1 MSAVVN
7 NRTGSAQN
15 SQTAGAE
22 EAKAI
27 VAALV
32 MRARAAQSIYERY
45 DQAQVD
51 EVVTAAGWA
60 IVKPE
65 NNRRLAE
72 LAVRD
77 TGLGNVP
84 DKIAKNERKTMGL
97 LRDLK
102 GAKSVGVIAEY
113 PDFGIVEIA
122 RPAGVVAAI
131 TPSTNP
137 GATPANKIINALKGR
152 NAVIL
157 APSPK
162 GWSTA
167 ALLLEFVHTE
177 LDKIGAPR
185 DLVQVLPSPVT
196 KDTTFELMRKAD
208 LVVATGSQANVRAA
222 YASGTPAVGVG
233 LGNVAVIVDA
243 SASLADA
250 AAKIRDSKCFDN
262 ATSCSSEN
270 SVVVVESVYAPM
282 LAALENAGGALLDA
296 TEKEKLRAAMWP
308 GGKLN
313 PALMA
318 RPVADIL
325 KLAGL
330 DRAALR
336 GAKFLMVEETG
347 IGGEFPFSGEKLS
360 LVLTVYRTR
369 DFEHAFDTV
378 RAIYAHQGAGHS
390 VGIHTADDAHVMR
403 LGLEMP
409 AARVI
414 VNQAHAIANGGSFD
428 NGLPFSLSMGCGTWG
443 RNSISENMNYRHYLN
458 TTRIVR
464 TIPARVPTTEDIFAE
479 YHALRGR

>member
-1 MSAVVN
+1 MSALPQSLSPKDLV
-7 NRTGSAQN
+7 AP
-15 SQTAGAE
+15 
-22 EAKAI
+22 I
-27 VAALV
+27 VA
-32 MRARAAQSIYERY
+32 RARAAQALFEKY

-51 EVVTAAGWA
+51 EVVVAAGWA

-72 LAVRD
+72 LAVLD

-84 DKIAKNERKTMGL
+84 DKLAKNERKTMGL

-113 PDFGIVEIA
+113 PDLGIVEIA
-122 RPAGVVAAI
+122 RPVGVVAAI

-152 NAVIL
+152 NAVIV

-167 ALLLEFVHTE
+167 ALLLDFVHAE

-185 DLVQVLPSPVT
+185 DLVQLLPSPVT
-196 KDTTFELMRKAD
+196 KDTTHELMRQSD
-208 LVVATGSQANVRAA
+208 LVVATGSQSNVRAA

-243 SASLADA
+243 SADLAGA

-270 SVVVVESVYAPM
+270 AAIIVEAVYAKM
-282 LAALENAGGALLDA
+282 LAELAKAGGVLLEPQ
-296 TEKEKLRAAMWP
+296 EKEKLRAAMWP
-308 GGKLN
+308 NGKLN

-318 RPVADIL
+318 RPVADIA
-325 KLAGL
+325 KIAGL
-330 DRAALR
+330 DRPGLEQAR
-336 GAKFLMVEETG
+336 FLMVEESG
-347 IGGEFPFSGEKLS
+347 IGGKFPFSGEKLS
-360 LVLTVYRTR
+360 LVLTLYRVR

-378 RAIYAHQGAGHS
+378 REIYAHQGAGHS
-390 VGIHTADDAHVMR
+390 VGIHTTDDAHVMR

-414 VNQAHAIANGGSFD
+414 VNQAHAIANGGAFD

-464 TIPARVPTTEDIFAE
+464 TIPPRVPSIGDIFGE
-479 YHALRGR
+479 YHAKRGK

>member
-1 MSAVVN
+1 MAAVP
-7 NRTGSAQN
+7 
-15 SQTAGAE
+15 E
-22 EAKAI
+22 LHIAKQVVAPI
-27 VAALV
+27 VA
-32 MRARAAQSIYERY
+32 RARAAQAVFEKY

-84 DKIAKNERKTMGL
+84 DKLAKNERKTMGL

-113 PDFGIVEIA
+113 PDLGLVEIA
-122 RPAGVVAAI
+122 RPVGVVAAI

-167 ALLLEFVHTE
+167 ALLLEFVHAE

-185 DLVQVLPSPVT
+185 DLVQALPSPVT
-196 KDTTFELMRKAD
+196 KDTTYELMRQSD

-233 LGNVAVIVDA
+233 LGNVSVIVDA
-243 SASLADA
+243 TANLADA

-270 SVVVVESVYAPM
+270 SVIIVETVYGATV
-282 LAALENAGGALLDA
+282 AELEKVGGAMLDA
-296 TEKEKLRAAMWP
+296 TEKAQLQAAMWP

-318 RPVADIL
+318 RPVADIV
-325 KLAGL
+325 KIAGL
-330 DRAALR
+330 TRPELAK
-336 GAKFLMVEETG
+336 AKFLMVEEQG
-347 IGGEFPFSGEKLS
+347 IGGKFPFSGEKLS
-360 LVLTVYRTR
+360 LVLTLYRVK
-369 DFEHAFDTV
+369 DFNHAFDTV
-378 RAIYAHQGAGHS
+378 SEIYAHQGAGHS
-390 VGIHTADDAHVMR
+390 VGIHTTDDAHVMR
-403 LGLEMP
+403 LGLELP
-409 AARVI
+409 TARVI
-414 VNQAHAIANGGSFD
+414 VNQAHAIANGGAFD

-443 RNSISENMNYRHYLN
+443 RNSISDNMNYKHYLN

-464 TIPARVPTTEDIFAE
+464 TIPARVPTTEDLFGD
-479 YHALRGR
+479 YHAKHGR

>member
-1 MSAVVN
+1 MAAVAEKSAAVL
-7 NRTGSAQN
+7 A
-15 SQTAGAE
+15 
-22 EAKAI
+22 AKGI
-27 VAALV
+27 VSELLA
-32 MRARAAQSIYERY
+32 RARAAQKVYEGY
-45 DQAQVD
+45 DQARVD

-113 PDFGIVEIA
+113 PELGIVEIA
-122 RPAGVVAAI
+122 RPVGVVAAV

-152 NAVIL
+152 NAVIV

-167 ALLLEFVHTE
+167 SLLLGYVHAE
-177 LDKIGAPR
+177 LDKVGAPR

-196 KDTTFELMRKAD
+196 KDTTYELMRQAD

-233 LGNVAVIVDA
+233 LGNVAVIVDSTA
-243 SASLADA
+243 DLADA
-250 AAKIRDSKCFDN
+250 AGKIRDSKCFDN

-270 SVVVVESVYAPM
+270 SVVIVESVYAGM
-282 LAALENAGGALLDA
+282 LAELGKAGGALLDA
-296 TEKEKLRAAMWP
+296 QEKEQLRAAMWP
-308 GGKLN
+308 NGKLN
-313 PALMA
+313 PAIMA
-318 RPVADIL
+318 RPVSDIV
-325 KLAGL
+325 KIAGL
-330 DRAALR
+330 TRR
-336 GAKFLMVEETG
+336 GLADAKFLMVEEEG
-347 IGGEFPFSGEKLS
+347 VGGTFPFSGEKLS
-360 LVLTVYRTR
+360 LVLTIYRVR

-378 RAIYAHQGAGHS
+378 RGIYAHQGAGHS
-390 VGIHTADDAHVMR
+390 VGIHTKDDAHVMR
-403 LGLEMP
+403 LGLEL
-409 AARVI
+409 ASARII

-464 TIPARVPTTEDIFAE
+464 TIQARTPTTHDLFGD
-479 YHALRGR
+479 YHAKHGR

>member
-1 MSAVVN
+1 MAAVP
-7 NRTGSAQN
+7 S
-15 SQTAGAE
+15 TAT
-22 EAKAI
+22 AKDL

-32 MRARAAQSIYERY
+32 ARARAAQGIYEGY
-45 DQAQVD
+45 GQAQVD

-60 IVKPE
+60 IIKPE
-65 NNRRLAE
+65 NNRRLAGI
-72 LAVRD
+72 AVRD

-84 DKIAKNERKTMGL
+84 DKIAKNERKTLGL

-113 PDFGIVEIA
+113 PDLGIVEIA

-167 ALLLEFVHTE
+167 ALLLEFVHAE
-177 LDKIGAPR
+177 LDKVGAPR
-185 DLVQVLPSPVT
+185 DLVQVLPAPVT
-196 KDTTFELMRKAD
+196 KDTTYELMRQAD

-243 SASLADA
+243 TADLADA

-270 SVVVVESVYAPM
+270 AVVIVEAVYAAM
-282 LAALENAGGALLDA
+282 VSELGKAGGALLDA
-296 TEKEKLRAAMWP
+296 QEKDKLRAAMWP

-313 PALMA
+313 PAIMA

-325 KLAGL
+325 KIAGL
-330 DRAALR
+330 SRAELQ
-336 GAKFLMVEETG
+336 GAQFLMVEESG
-347 IGGEFPFSGEKLS
+347 VGGNFPFSGEKLS
-360 LVLTVYRTR
+360 LVLTLYRVR
-369 DFEHAFDTV
+369 DFEQAFDTV
-378 RAIYAHQGAGHS
+378 REIYAHQGAGHS
-390 VGIHTADDAHVMR
+390 VGIHTRDDAHVMR

-464 TIPARVPTTEDIFAE
+464 TIPAREPSIGDIFGD
-479 YHALRGR
+479 YHARRGK

>member
-1 MSAVVN
+1 MAAVPVCP
-7 NRTGSAQN
+7 
-15 SQTAGAE
+15 TA
-22 EAKAI
+22 KDI
-27 VAALV
+27 VVRLV
-32 MRARAAQSIYERY
+32 ERARAAQRIFESY

-60 IVKPE
+60 IVKPA

-84 DKIAKNERKTMGL
+84 DKLAKNERKTMGL

-113 PDFGIVEIA
+113 PELGIVEIA
-122 RPAGVVAAI
+122 RPVGVVAAI

-152 NAVIL
+152 NAVVL

-167 ALLLEFVHTE
+167 ALLLEFVHAE
-177 LDKIGAPR
+177 LDKAGAPR
-185 DLVQVLPSPVT
+185 DLVQALPSPVT
-196 KDTTFELMRKAD
+196 KDTTYELMRQAD

-233 LGNVAVIVDA
+233 LGNVAVIVDRTA
-243 SASLADA
+243 DLADA
-250 AAKIRDSKCFDN
+250 AVKIRDSKCFDN

-270 SVVVVESVYAPM
+270 AVVVLESVYAAM
-282 LAALENAGGALLDA
+282 LYELAKAGGAMLDA
-296 TEKEKLRAAMWP
+296 AEKEKLRAAMWL

-313 PALMA
+313 PAIMA
-318 RPVADIL
+318 RPVADLL
-325 KLAGL
+325 KAAGL
-330 DRAALR
+330 ARAGLQ
-336 GAKFLMVEETG
+336 GAKFLMVEESG
-347 IGGEFPFSGEKLS
+347 IGGKFPFSGEKLS
-360 LVLTVYRTR
+360 LVLTLYRVN
-369 DFEHAFDTV
+369 DFDQAFDTV
-378 RAIYAHQGAGHS
+378 KEIYAHQGAGHS
-390 VGIHTADDAHVMR
+390 VGIHTTDEAHVMR

-414 VNQAHAIANGGSFD
+414 VNQAHAIANGGAFD

-464 TIPARVPTTEDIFAE
+464 TIPPRIPTIGDIFGA
-479 YHALRGR
+479 YHAKRGR

>member
-1 MSAVVN
+1 MAAVPSTPTARDIVA
-7 NRTGSAQN
+7 RLVERARVAQN
-15 SQTAGAE
+15 
-22 EAKAI
+22 
-27 VAALV
+27 
-32 MRARAAQSIYERY
+32 IYEGC

-77 TGLGNVP
+77 TGLGNVS
-84 DKIAKNERKTMGL
+84 DKIVKNERKTMGL

-113 PDFGIVEIA
+113 PALGIIEIA
-122 RPAGVVAAI
+122 RPVGVVAAI

-167 ALLLEFVHTE
+167 ALLLEFVHAE

-185 DLVQVLPSPVT
+185 DLVQTLPSPVT
-196 KDTTFELMRKAD
+196 KDTTYELMRQAD

-243 SASLADA
+243 TADLADA
-250 AAKIRDSKCFDN
+250 AVKIRDSKCFDN

-270 SVVVVESVYAPM
+270 AVIVVDAVYDTMIAG
-282 LAALENAGGALLDA
+282 LRTAGGALLSA
-296 TEKEKLRAAMWP
+296 EEKSKLQAAMWP

-313 PALMA
+313 RAIMA
-318 RPVADIL
+318 RPVGDIL
-325 KLAGL
+325 KVAGL
-330 DRAALR
+330 SRAELR
-336 GAKFLMVEETG
+336 DAKFLMVEEEG
-347 IGGEFPFSGEKLS
+347 VGGKFPFSGEKLS
-360 LVLTVYRTR
+360 LVLTLYRVK
-369 DFEHAFDTV
+369 DFEQAFDTV
-378 RAIYAHQGAGHS
+378 SEIYAHQGAGHS
-390 VGIHTADDAHVMR
+390 VGIHTGDDAHVMR

-414 VNQAHAIANGGSFD
+414 VNQAHAIANGGAFD

-464 TIPARVPTTEDIFAE
+464 TIPAREPSIGDIFGD
-479 YHALRGR
+479 YHAKHGR

>member
-1 MSAVVN
+1 MAAVMGTN
-7 NRTGSAQN
+7 AGTL
-15 SQTAGAE
+15 TA
-22 EAKAI
+22 KDI

-32 MRARAAQSIYERY
+32 ARARAAQTLFEHY

-65 NNRRLAE
+65 NNQRLAE
-72 LAVRD
+72 LAVRA
-77 TGLGNVP
+77 TGLGNVA
-84 DKIAKNERKTMGL
+84 DKLAKNERKTMGL

-113 PDFGIVEIA
+113 PDLGIVEIA
-122 RPAGVVAAI
+122 RPVGVVAAI

-185 DLVQVLPSPVT
+185 DVVQTLPTPVT
-196 KDTTFELMRKAD
+196 KDTTYELMRQTD

-243 SASLADA
+243 SAALADA

-270 SVVVVESVYAPM
+270 AVVIVDAVYARM
-282 LAALENAGGALLDA
+282 LAELGNAGGALLDA
-296 TEKEKLRAAMWP
+296 AEKGKLQAAMWP

-318 RPVADIL
+318 RPVADIV
-325 KLAGL
+325 KIAGL
-330 DRAALR
+330 ARAGLAD
-336 GAKFLMVEETG
+336 AKFLMVEESG
-347 IGGEFPFSGEKLS
+347 IGGKFPFSGEKLS
-360 LVLTVYRTR
+360 LVLTLYRVR
-369 DFEHAFDTV
+369 DFNHAFDTV
-378 RAIYAHQGAGHS
+378 REIYAHQGAGHS

-414 VNQAHAIANGGSFD
+414 VNQAHAIANGGAFD

-464 TIPARVPTTEDIFAE
+464 TIPARIPSTEDIFGQ
-479 YHALRGR
+479 YHARRGR

>member
-1 MSAVVN
+1 MAAVPS
-7 NRTGSAQN
+7 TP
-15 SQTAGAE
+15 TA
-22 EAKAI
+22 KDV
-27 VAALV
+27 VAPLIA
-32 MRARAAQSIYERY
+32 RARAAQKIYESY
-45 DQAQVD
+45 GQAQVD

-60 IVKPE
+60 IIKPE

-84 DKIAKNERKTMGL
+84 DKIAKNERKTLGL

-113 PDFGIVEIA
+113 PDLGIVEIA

-167 ALLLEFVHTE
+167 ALLLEFVHAE
-177 LDKIGAPR
+177 LDKVGAPR
-185 DLVQVLPSPVT
+185 DLVQALPSPVT
-196 KDTTFELMRKAD
+196 KDTTYELMRQAD

-233 LGNVAVIVDA
+233 LGNVAVIVDKTA
-243 SASLADA
+243 DLSDA

-270 SVVVVESVYAPM
+270 AVVIVEPVYAAM
-282 LAALENAGGALLDA
+282 LAELGKAGGALLDA
-296 TEKEKLRAAMWP
+296 QEKEKLRAAMWP

-313 PALMA
+313 PAIMA

-325 KLAGL
+325 KVAGL
-330 DRAALR
+330 SRAGLQ
-336 GAKFLMVEETG
+336 GAKFLMVEESG
-347 IGGEFPFSGEKLS
+347 VGGNFPFSGEKLS
-360 LVLTVYRTR
+360 LVLTLYRVR
-369 DFEHAFDTV
+369 DFDHAFDTV
-378 RAIYAHQGAGHS
+378 EEIYAHQGAGHS
-390 VGIHTADDAHVMR
+390 VGIHTKDDAHVMR

-409 AARVI
+409 AARII

-464 TIPARVPTTEDIFAE
+464 TIPAREPSIGEIFGD
-479 YHALRGR
+479 YHAKRGK

>member
-1 MSAVVN
+1 MAAVAEKSAATLAAKEIV
-7 NRTGSAQN
+7 
-15 SQTAGAE
+15 GALI
-22 EAKAI
+22 A
-27 VAALV
+27 
-32 MRARAAQSIYERY
+32 RARVAQRVYEGY
-45 DQAQVD
+45 DQMRVD

-72 LAVRD
+72 LAVHD

-84 DKIAKNERKTMGL
+84 DKLAKNERKTMGL

-113 PDFGIVEIA
+113 PDLGIVEIA
-122 RPAGVVAAI
+122 RPVGVVAAI

-137 GATPANKIINALKGR
+137 GATPANKIINAVKGR
-152 NAVIL
+152 NAVIV

-167 ALLLEFVHTE
+167 ALLLEYVHAE

-196 KDTTFELMRKAD
+196 KDTTYELMRQAD

-233 LGNVAVIVDA
+233 LGNVAVIVDSTA
-243 SASLADA
+243 ALADA

-270 SVVVVESVYAPM
+270 SVVIVEAVYAGM
-282 LAALENAGGALLDA
+282 LAELAKAGGALLDSQ
-296 TEKEKLRAAMWP
+296 EKEQLRAAMWP
-308 GGKLN
+308 NGKLN
-313 PALMA
+313 PAIMA
-318 RPVADIL
+318 RPVADIVR
-325 KLAGL
+325 LAGL
-330 DRAALR
+330 TREGLA
-336 GAKFLMVEETG
+336 GAKFLMVEEAG
-347 IGGEFPFSGEKLS
+347 VGGKFPFSGEKLS
-360 LVLTVYRTR
+360 LVLTIYRVR
-369 DFEHAFDTV
+369 DFNHAFDTV
-378 RAIYAHQGAGHS
+378 CEIYAHQGAGHS
-390 VGIHTADDAHVMR
+390 VGIHTKDDAHVMR
-403 LGLEMP
+403 LGLEL
-409 AARVI
+409 ASARII

-464 TIPARVPTTEDIFAE
+464 TIPARVPTTGDIFGD
-479 YHALRGR
+479 YHAKHGR

>member
-1 MSAVVN
+1 MAAVPQS
-7 NRTGSAQN
+7 TGAHE
-15 SQTAGAE
+15 GAKE
-22 EAKAI
+22 I
-27 VAALV
+27 VAALIA
-32 MRARAAQSIYERY
+32 RARAAQAIFETY
-45 DQAQVD
+45 DQARVD

-60 IVKPE
+60 IIKPE
-65 NNRRLAE
+65 NNRLLAE

-77 TGLGNVP
+77 TGLGNVA
-84 DKIAKNERKTMGL
+84 DKLAKNERKTMGL

-102 GAKSVGVIAEY
+102 GAKSVGVVAEH
-113 PDFGIVEIA
+113 PELGIVEIA
-122 RPAGVVAAI
+122 RPVGVVAAI

-162 GWSTA
+162 GWSTG
-167 ALLLEFVHTE
+167 ALLLDFVHAE

-185 DLVQVLPSPVT
+185 DLVQTLPSPVT
-196 KDTTFELMRKAD
+196 KDTTYELMRRAD

-243 SASLADA
+243 SAALADA

-270 SVVVVESVYAPM
+270 SVVIVEAVYAGM
-282 LAALENAGGALLDA
+282 LAELGKAGGALLDLA
-296 TEKEKLRAAMWP
+296 EKEKLRAAMWP

-318 RPVADIL
+318 RPVPDIL
-325 KLAGL
+325 KIAGL
-330 DRAALR
+330 TRPGLAN
-336 GAKFLMVEETG
+336 AKFLMVEEEG

-360 LVLTVYRTR
+360 LVLTLYRVR
-369 DFEHAFDTV
+369 DFGHAFDTV
-378 RAIYAHQGAGHS
+378 REIYAHQGAGHS
-390 VGIHTADDAHVMR
+390 VGIHTRDDAHVMR

-414 VNQAHAIANGGSFD
+414 VNQAHAIANGGAFD

-443 RNSISENMNYRHYLN
+443 RNSISENMNFRHYLN

-464 TIPARVPTTEDIFAE
+464 TIPARTPSIGDIFGE
-479 YHALRGR
+479 YHAKHGR

>member
-1 MSAVVN
+1 MAAV
-7 NRTGSAQN
+7 AEK
-15 SQTAGAE
+15 TAATLAAKEIVGALI
-22 EAKAI
+22 A
-27 VAALV
+27 
-32 MRARAAQSIYERY
+32 RARVAQRVYEGY
-45 DQAQVD
+45 DQMRVD

-72 LAVRD
+72 LAVHD

-84 DKIAKNERKTMGL
+84 DKLAKNERKTMGL

-102 GAKSVGVIAEY
+102 DAKSVGVIAEY
-113 PDFGIVEIA
+113 PDLGIVEIA
-122 RPAGVVAAI
+122 RPVGVVAAI

-152 NAVIL
+152 NAVIV

-167 ALLLEFVHTE
+167 ALLLEYVHAE
-177 LDKIGAPR
+177 LDKVGAPR

-196 KDTTFELMRKAD
+196 KDTTYELMRQAD

-233 LGNVAVIVDA
+233 LGNVAVIVDSTA
-243 SASLADA
+243 ALADA

-270 SVVVVESVYAPM
+270 SVVIVEAIYAGM
-282 LAALENAGGALLDA
+282 LAELAKAGGALLDA
-296 TEKEKLRAAMWP
+296 QEKEQLRAAMWP
-308 GGKLN
+308 NDKLN
-313 PALMA
+313 PAIMA
-318 RPVADIL
+318 RPVADIV
-325 KLAGL
+325 KIAGL
-330 DRAALR
+330 TRAGLA
-336 GAKFLMVEETG
+336 GAKFLMVEEAG
-347 IGGEFPFSGEKLS
+347 VGGKFPFSGEKLS
-360 LVLTVYRTR
+360 LVLTIYRVR
-369 DFEHAFDTV
+369 DFNHAFDTV
-378 RAIYAHQGAGHS
+378 REIYAHQGAGHS
-390 VGIHTADDAHVMR
+390 VGIHTTDDAHVMR
-403 LGLEMP
+403 LGLEL
-409 AARVI
+409 ASARII

-464 TIPARVPTTEDIFAE
+464 TIPVRMPTTGDIFGD
-479 YHALRGR
+479 YHAKHGR